1 MPTSDVKRI
10 GISGTGMIAHGIV
23 RLIKRHYQDMQISR
37 VLTRRPLSSL
47 TDFPLPEALTNSLD
61 ELIDHSDLIV
71 ECSGDVFHGT
81 SVIER
86 AFEAGLQVV
95 TVNAELQVTTGSFLA
110 GRGFLTE
117 AEGDQPG
124 SLAALH
130 EDALQMGFQPL
141 VYGNMKG
148 YLNHDP
154 SPEDMAYW
162 ANRQGISVDQTT
174 SFTDGTKVQIE
185 QVIIGNGLGATITRQ
200 GMEGLA
206 STNLDD
212 SASLLGMMAERAGQP
227 IVDYVIPSGYPAGGV
242 FLVGRHDEDQA
253 QAIEY
258 FKLGRGPF
266 YTLVRPF
273 HLCSLEVGKTVRRV
287 LNGGGVLLNN
297 STEPTLGVAA
307 IAKRAMKPGELI
319 ERGIGGFQFRGEAIK
334 LAEHPDHVPIGLLR
348 KTALKRAVE
357 PGQIITF
364 DDIDILPSRAL
375 DIVLEQRKPRMTQ
388 VESKASDWTAPGIS
402 TMGMLAFG
410 G

>member
-1 MPTSDVKRI
+1 
-10 GISGTGMIAHGIV
+10 MIAYGIV
-23 RLIKRHYQDMQISR
+23 RLIKQHYQDMEISR
-37 VLTRRPLSSL
+37 VLTRRPLFSL
-47 TDFPLPEALTNSLD
+47 TDFPLTDVLTNSLD
-61 ELIDHSDLIV
+61 ELIDHSDLII

-95 TVNAELQVTTGSFLA
+95 TVNAELQVTTGSYLA
-110 GRGFLTE
+110 GKGFITE

-124 SLAALH
+124 SLAALR

-154 SPEDMAYW
+154 SPEDMVYW

-212 SASLLGMMAERAGQP
+212 SASLLGMMAERAGHP

-242 FLVGRHDEDQA
+242 FLVGRHDQEQA
-253 QAIEY
+253 RAIEY

-287 LNGGGVLLNN
+287 LGGGGVLLNN
-297 STEPTLGVAA
+297 STQPTLGVAA
-307 IAKRAMKPGELI
+307 IAKRTMKAGELI
-319 ERGIGGFQFRGEAIK
+319 ERGIGGFQFRGEAIR

-375 DIVLEQRKPRMTQ
+375 DIVMEQRRPRA
-388 VESKASDWTAPGIS
+388 VAAEIKAEAWTPCIN
-402 TMGMLAFG
+402 TMGMLALG

>member
-1 MPTSDVKRI
+1 
-10 GISGTGMIAHGIV
+10 MIARGFV
-23 RLIKRHYQDMQISR
+23 RLIKKHYPDMEISR
-37 VLTRRPLSSL
+37 VLTRRPLS
-47 TDFPLPEALTNSLD
+47 TMADFPLADVLTNSLD

-227 IVDYVIPSGYPAGGV
+227 IVDYVIPSGYAAGGV

>member
-1 MPTSDVKRI
+1 
-10 GISGTGMIAHGIV
+10 
-23 RLIKRHYQDMQISR
+23 
-37 VLTRRPLSSL
+37 
-47 TDFPLPEALTNSLD
+47 
-61 ELIDHSDLIV
+61 
-71 ECSGDVFHGT
+71 
-81 SVIER
+81 
-86 AFEAGLQVV
+86 LQVV

-185 QVIIGNGLGATITRQ
+185 QVIIGNGLGATITRR

-388 VESKASDWTAPGIS
+388 VESKGSDWTTPGIS

>member
-1 MPTSDVKRI
+1 
-10 GISGTGMIAHGIV
+10 MIARGFV
-23 RLIKRHYQDMQISR
+23 RLIKKHYPDMEISR
-37 VLTRRPLSSL
+37 VLTRRPLS
-47 TDFPLPEALTNSLD
+47 TMADFPLADVLTNSLD

-185 QVIIGNGLGATITRQ
+185 QVIIGNGLGATITRR

-388 VESKASDWTAPGIS
+388 VESKGSTAPSIS